1 LRVNSAEHSQ
11 PRGFSSRKPPHPVID
26 VTPVTNVHTIV
37 ALALRLTAL
46 NFLVLVLVKIAT
58 PLLISIA
65 SQGQSAEQAP
75 IRIAWGMVGALSL
88 GGILLWFLALPAAR
102 LVARGVPGDISFG
115 NLTLEDFYSL
125 GFTALGVVYIV
136 RHSAGALNW
145 MTYFLRWL
153 VHHEYTPWNEPG
165 RGYQIMSVFIPFIVG
180 ILLVVMRKKLGRIM
194 AGSSPHVAVSF
205 GK

>member
-1 LRVNSAEHSQ
+1 MNLADQSQ
-11 PRGFSSRKPPHPVID
+11 PRGFSSRRPPQPVID
-26 VTPVTNVHTIV
+26 ITPVTNVHAIV

-46 NFLVLVLVKIAT
+46 NFLVLVLVKIST

-65 SQGQSAEQAP
+65 SHGQSDDQAP
-75 IRIAWGMVGALSL
+75 IRIAWAMVAALSL

-115 NLTLEDFYSL
+115 NLTLEDCYSL
-125 GFTALGVVYIV
+125 GFTGLGVVYIV
-136 RHSAGALNW
+136 RHFASALNW

-153 VHHEYTPWNEPG
+153 FHHEYTPWNEPG

-180 ILLVVMRKKLGRIM
+180 ILLVLMRKKLARIM
-194 AGSSPHVAVSF
+194 AGSSPHVTVSF